1 MAYAALPNTVSIQMN
16 DKGKFKIGGQRGYN
30 YHNNDPEKRAEHN
43 PNVDTELTKYNFNLI
58 YNNGELDTRDDIP
71 DTQKFDEAF
80 TARMEHRK
88 KKDSLGRKVKLTGKI
103 VARETIWYPPLNIFD
118 GCTTIQEEAEVLK
131 KWSDDMMPFWA
142 DMFGAENIIEIS
154 GHLDERKHNKGRPHI
169 QMLSTTMLTKEQ
181 EFETTKK
188 RYKTGEDG
196 EKVVTTEVSRHT
208 EGDFFQNKW
217 FGGASA
223 MKRIKERFRKHC
235 ISCGYD
241 VKYEDMTPEERA
253 LTGSLFSCESAD
265 DFKKYQDELQDV
277 ADRETAVTDRETAVQ
292 ARETAADETEAAQ
305 KKRKSDLDEQETAL
319 QVREDDF
326 SVKQAKYQAD
336 LQTLVRGQQ
345 ELREK
350 QEQDEKDFQ
359 AREDKQEAQKRALDE
374 QQKQLDELREQYFT
388 PPDADE
394 KVPPFRG
401 KQIVRDKNK
410 QIAYLQGQLDRKQR
424 SDADLQAASE
434 ARTAAERQSAEA
446 TANNTAAQ
454 QELQKAKAL
463 KAKYERLIAQEEQT
477 IQQEV
482 EKRVPDAAA
491 KKYNFDA
498 SVMRDF
504 INDNPQRAI
513 NYAKYHAHR
522 VEQRKNSI
530 QQMSQDISQ
539 QMQDDRQYD

>member
-118 GCTTIQEEAEVLK
+118 GCTTIQEETEVLK
-131 KWSDDMMPFWA
+131 KWSDDMMPFWV

-196 EKVVTTEVSRHT
+196 EKVVTTEVSKHT

-277 ADRETAVTDRETAVQ
+277 ADRETAVK
-292 ARETAADETEAAQ
+292 AREIAANETEITQ
-305 KKRKSDLDEQETAL
+305 KKRKSDLDEQKNAIQAAQDDL
-319 QVREDDF
+319 ARREA
-326 SVKQAKYQAD
+326 QYQAD
-336 LQTLVRGQQ
+336 LQTLVTGQQ
-345 ELREK
+345 ALREK
-350 QEQDEKDFQ
+350 QKKQEQAEKDFQ

-374 QQKQLDELREQYFT
+374 QQKQLDERRERYYT
-388 PPDADE
+388 PPVADE
-394 KVPPFRG
+394 KIPPFKA
-401 KQIVRDKNK
+401 KQVVQAKNE
-410 QIAYLQGQLDRKQR
+410 QIAYLQTKSEIRDLTTEDIKAARQAR
-424 SDADLQAASE
+424 SDAERLRDAA
-434 ARTAAERQSAEA
+434 AAEL
-446 TANNTAAQ
+446 TAAQ
-454 QELQKAKAL
+454 RERQAAQAEKE
-463 KAKYERLIAQEEQT
+463 KYERLKQQEEKT

-504 INDNPQRAI
+504 IARDPKRQEVYNR
-513 NYAKYHAHR
+513 YHAYR
-522 VEQRKNSI
+522 VEQRQNSV
-530 QQMSQDISQ
+530 QQMVRDISQ
-539 QMQDDRQYD
+539 QMQDDKQYD

>member
-118 GCTTIQEEAEVLK
+118 GCTTIQEETEALK
-131 KWSDDMMPFWA
+131 KWSDDMMPFWV

-277 ADRETAVTDRETAVQ
+277 ADRETAVTDRETAVTD
-292 ARETAADETEAAQ
+292 RETAADETEAAQ

-319 QVREDDF
+319 QAREDDF

-482 EKRVPDAAA
+482 AKRVPDAAA

>member
-131 KWSDDMMPFWA
+131 KWSDDMMPFWV

-277 ADRETAVTDRETAVQ
+277 ADRETAVK
-292 ARETAADETEAAQ
+292 AREIAANETEITQ
-305 KKRKSDLDEQETAL
+305 KKRKSDLDEQENAV
-319 QVREDDF
+319 QAREDDLARREA
-326 SVKQAKYQAD
+326 QYQAD
-336 LQTLVRGQQ
+336 LQTLVTGQQ
-345 ELREK
+345 ALREK
-350 QEQDEKDFQ
+350 QKKQEQAEKDFQ
-359 AREDKQEAQKRALDE
+359 AREDKQEAQKMALDE
-374 QQKQLDELREQYFT
+374 QQKQLDERRERYYT
-388 PPDADE
+388 PPVADE
-394 KVPPFRG
+394 KIPPFKA
-401 KQIVRDKNK
+401 KQVVQAKNE
-410 QIAYLQGQLDRKQR
+410 QIAYLQTKSEIRDLTTADIKAARQAR
-424 SDADLQAASE
+424 SDAERLRDAA
-434 ARTAAERQSAEA
+434 AAEL
-446 TANNTAAQ
+446 TAAQ
-454 QELQKAKAL
+454 RERQAAQAEKE
-463 KAKYERLIAQEEQT
+463 KYERLKQQEEKT

-482 EKRVPDAAA
+482 EKRVPDAAR
-491 KKYNFDA
+491 KMYNFES

-504 INDNPQRAI
+504 INDNPKRAI
-513 NYAKYHAHR
+513 NYDKYHAHR
-522 VEQRKNSI
+522 VEQRQNSI
-530 QQMSQDISQ
+530 QQMSQDIF
-539 QMQDDRQYD
+539 QMQDDKQYD

>member
-131 KWSDDMMPFWA
+131 KWSDDMMPFWV

-277 ADRETAVTDRETAVQ
+277 ADRETAVK
-292 ARETAADETEAAQ
+292 AREIAANETEITQ
-305 KKRKSDLDEQETAL
+305 KKRKSDLDEQETAI
-319 QVREDDF
+319 
-326 SVKQAKYQAD
+326 QAD
-336 LQTLVRGQQ
+336 RDDLIQ
-345 ELREK
+345 RE
-350 QEQDEKDFQ
+350 
-359 AREDKQEAQKRALDE
+359 RVYRAV
-374 QQKQLDELREQYFT
+374 KYFT
-388 PPDADE
+388 LC
-394 KVPPFRG
+394 F
-401 KQIVRDKNK
+401 
-410 QIAYLQGQLDRKQR
+410 
-424 SDADLQAASE
+424 
-434 ARTAAERQSAEA
+434 
-446 TANNTAAQ
+446 
-454 QELQKAKAL
+454 
-463 KAKYERLIAQEEQT
+463 
-477 IQQEV
+477 
-482 EKRVPDAAA
+482 
-491 KKYNFDA
+491 
-498 SVMRDF
+498 
-504 INDNPQRAI
+504 
-513 NYAKYHAHR
+513 
-522 VEQRKNSI
+522 
-530 QQMSQDISQ
+530 
-539 QMQDDRQYD
+539 

>member
-30 YHNNDPEKRAEHN
+30 YHNNDPEKRSEHN

-118 GCTTIQEEAEVLK
+118 GCTAIQEEAEALK
-131 KWSDDMMPFWA
+131 KWSDDMMPFWV

-277 ADRETAVTDRETAVQ
+277 ADRETAVT
-292 ARETAADETEAAQ
+292 ARETAADSTDIELKT
-305 KKRKSDLDEQETAL
+305 RKSDLDEQETAIQADRDDL
-319 QVREDDF
+319 AQRE
-326 SVKQAKYQAD
+326 AKYQAD
-336 LQTLVRGQQ
+336 LQTLVTGQQ
-345 ELREK
+345 ALQKK
-350 QEQDEKDFQ
+350 QEQAEKDFQ

-374 QQKQLDELREQYFT
+374 QQKQLDERREQLYT
-388 PPDADE
+388 PPVANE
-394 KVPPFRG
+394 KIPPF
-401 KQIVRDKNK
+401 KAKEVVRQKNE
-410 QIAYLQGQLDRKQR
+410 QIAVLQQR
-424 SDADLQAASE
+424 SDRRDILDGDLQAARQ
-434 ARTAAERQSAEA
+434 ARSDAERLRDAAAAERQTAE
-446 TANNTAAQ
+446 
-454 QELQKAKAL
+454 QERQALQAEKE
-463 KAKYERLIAQEEQT
+463 KYTRLIAQQEQK

-498 SVMRDF
+498 AVMRDF
-504 INDNPQRAI
+504 IARDPKRQEVYNR
-513 NYAKYHAHR
+513 YHAYR
-522 VEQRKNSI
+522 VEQRQNSV
-530 QQMSQDISQ
+530 QQMARDISQ
-539 QMQDDRQYD
+539 QMQDDKQYD

>member
-131 KWSDDMMPFWA
+131 KWSDDMMPFWV

-277 ADRETAVTDRETAVQ
+277 ADRETAVK
-292 ARETAADETEAAQ
+292 AREIAANETEITQ
-305 KKRKSDLDEQETAL
+305 KKRKSDLDEQKNAIQAAQDDL
-319 QVREDDF
+319 ARREA
-326 SVKQAKYQAD
+326 QYQAD
-336 LQTLVRGQQ
+336 LQTLVIGQQ

-350 QEQDEKDFQ
+350 QKKQEQAEKDFQ

-374 QQKQLDELREQYFT
+374 QQKQLDERRERYYT
-388 PPDADE
+388 PPVVDE
-394 KVPPFRG
+394 KVPFG
-401 KQIVRDKNK
+401 KAKQVVQAKNE
-410 QIAYLQGQLDRKQR
+410 QIAYLQTKSEIRDLTTADIKAARQAR
-424 SDADLQAASE
+424 SDAERLRDAA
-434 ARTAAERQSAEA
+434 AAEL
-446 TANNTAAQ
+446 TAAQ
-454 QELQKAKAL
+454 RERQAAQAEKE
-463 KAKYERLIAQEEQT
+463 KYERLKQQEEKT

-482 EKRVPDAAA
+482 EKRVPDAAR
-491 KKYNFDA
+491 KMYNFDA

-504 INDNPQRAI
+504 IDANPKRAML
-513 NYAKYHAHR
+513 YDKYHADR

-539 QMQDDRQYD
+539 LMQDDRQYN

>member
-1 MAYAALPNTVSIQMN
+1 MAYKALKNTVSVSMAKQ
-16 DKGKFKIGGQRGYN
+16 GKIKYGAQVGYN
-30 YHNNDPEKRAEHN
+30 KHNNDPEARAKHN
-43 PNVDTELTKYNFNLI
+43 PNVNPELTQYNFNRI
-58 YNNGELDTRDDIP
+58 YLDGELDTSDMSDY
-71 DTQKFDEAF
+71 DKFNRAF
-80 TARMEHRK
+80 SHRANQRK
-88 KKDSLGRKVKLTGKI
+88 KKDTMGRDIKVEGTNI
-103 VARETIWYPPLNIFD
+103 ARETIWYPPENLFD
-118 GCTTIQEEAEVLK
+118 GCTTPKERAEKLQQFADDLLPFLQETFGTANIVEV
-131 KWSDDMMPFWA
+131 
-142 DMFGAENIIEIS
+142 S
-154 GHLDERKHNKGRPHI
+154 GHLDECKKYAGRPHL
-169 QMLSTTMLTKEQ
+169 QVLSTNIICEGQEWEEKRKSRKKGASKDDKEVIQ
-181 EFETTKK
+181 HS
-188 RYKTGEDG
+188 
-196 EKVVTTEVSRHT
+196 V
-208 EGDFFQNKW
+208 GDVFGDTW
-217 FGGASA
+217 FGGKVKC
-223 MKRIKERFRKHC
+223 KRIKERYRQYLTD
-235 ISCGYD
+235 CGYD
-241 VKYEDMTPEERA
+241 VKLEDMTEEER
-253 LTGSLFSCESAD
+253 LSTGVLYTSET
-265 DFKKYQDELQDV
+265 DERSFQAHLDAKQDV

-319 QVREDDF
+319 QAREDDLT
-326 SVKQAKYQAD
+326 SREIQYQAD
-336 LQTLVRGQQ
+336 LQTLVTGQQ
-345 ELREK
+345 ALREK

-463 KAKYERLIAQEEQT
+463 KAKYERLIEQQEQK

-498 SVMRDF
+498 AVMRDF
-504 INDNPQRAI
+504 IARDPKRQEVYNR
-513 NYAKYHAHR
+513 YHAHR
-522 VEQRKNSI
+522 VEQRQNSI
-530 QQMSQDISQ
+530 RQMSQDISQ
-539 QMQDDRQYD
+539 QMQDDTQYD